1 LICEYGVATSGEG
14 AAKVTDPDERLTRL
28 EQKLEQAF
36 ALDARLRTLEETVKK
51 QQPRSGLRDWLQTL
65 GPYLAGLVVLIVGF
79 WLKDSVSLALQREQ
93 LDLNYVKDVR
103 DMIEDFDA
111 STEQP
116 AADANAIALAMY
128 GKYAI
133 VPLIERLQGGDVA
146 QLAAERGLR
155 LIGDNEPAAAC
166 PRFTKLL
173 DDPTRRYTWQTY
185 KSVLRLIGVSGCV
198 PSIGVLEAYV
208 TELEQATADPER
220 LAAFAARFS
229 NAAAVD
235 VESADSLKEQAV
247 QALEILRQQRD
258 RATCGERTW
267 GALQSKR
274 EQASCGERPW
284 WS

>member
-1 LICEYGVATSGEG
+1 
-14 AAKVTDPDERLTRL
+14 VTDPDERLARL

-36 ALDARLRTLEETVKK
+36 RLDARLRTIEDAVKK
-51 QQPRSGLRDWLQTL
+51 QQPRSGVRDWMQTL
-65 GPYLAGLVVLIVGF
+65 GPYLGGLVVLIVGF

-93 LDLNYVKDVR
+93 LDLAYVKDVR

-116 AADANAIALAMY
+116 SADANAIALAMY
-128 GKYAI
+128 GKFAI

-155 LIGDNEPAAAC
+155 LIGDNEPADAC

-173 DDPTRRYTWQTY
+173 GDPAHRYTWQTY
-185 KSVLRLIGVSGCV
+185 KSVLRLIGVSECV
-198 PSIGVLEAYV
+198 PSIDVLEAYV
-208 TELEQATADPER
+208 AELEQAAANPER

-235 VESADSLKEQAV
+235 AESADILKQQAMLALKILKLQRDRPATCGERTWSLLK
-247 QALEILRQQRD
+247 LKPD
-258 RATCGERTW
+258 RATCGER
-267 GALQSKR
+267 A
-274 EQASCGERPW
+274 W
-284 WS
+284 WRS